1 MQNVNQELLEFI
13 SRSPSVFHA
22 VAAMRAAL
30 ESDGYQYLREA
41 SAWEILPGGKYYSV
55 RNDSSIIAFHVGTDL
70 TEYSFRIA
78 ASHSDAPVYKIK
90 AVPELSGPDE
100 YLRLNVEA
108 YGGVIDAS
116 WFDRPLGVA
125 GRVFVRSN
133 GRIETRLFYPDKDL
147 LIIPNVA
154 IHFNREV
161 NSGYAYNRQVDL
173 CPLFSAG
180 ALKAGD
186 FDAMIA
192 SELNVPVED
201 IVSRDLFLVNRQ
213 KGRIWGWKDEFISS
227 PKLDDLQCAFSMLQ
241 GFLKAEE
248 PHGINVFCCFDNEEV
263 GSNTRQGAMSTFL
276 KDCLTRLNAC
286 LGFPD
291 EQYRR
296 AVAASFMLSADNA
309 HAVHPNHPEKT
320 DAANKCFLN
329 KGIVL
334 KENASQKYTTDALS
348 RAVVMEVCRRAGE
361 PCQVFANRSDAAGGS
376 TLGNISNVQV
386 SLHAADI
393 GLPQLAMHS
402 SYETAGAKDT
412 ESAISVFAEYYRAK
426 ITLSEAE
433 FLQIS

>member
-1 MQNVNQELLEFI
+1 MQNVNQELLDFI

-22 VAAMRAAL
+22 VAAMRAEL
-30 ESDGYQYLREA
+30 ESAGYQYLREA
-41 SAWEILPGGKYYSV
+41 SEWEVLPGGKYFST
-55 RNDSSIIAFHVGTDL
+55 RNDSSIIAFQVGTDL
-70 TEYSFRIA
+70 ADYSFRIA
-78 ASHSDAPVYKIK
+78 ASHSDSPVYKIK
-90 AVPELSGPDE
+90 TVPELSGPDE

-116 WFDRPLGVA
+116 WFDRPLGIA
-125 GRVFVRSN
+125 GRVFVRCG
-133 GRIETRLFYPDKDL
+133 GRIESRLFYPDKDL
-147 LIIPNVA
+147 LIIPSVA

-186 FDAMIA
+186 FDAMLA
-192 SELNVPVED
+192 AELNVAADD

-213 KGRIWGWKDEFISS
+213 QGSVWGWKEEFVSS
-227 PKLDDLQCAFSMLQ
+227 PKLDDLQCAFSMLK
-241 GFLKAEE
+241 GFLKADE
-248 PHGINVFCCFDNEEV
+248 PHGISVFCCFDNEEV

-276 KDCLTRLNAC
+276 KDCLMRLNAS
-286 LGFPD
+286 LGFSD

-296 AVAASFMLSADNA
+296 AAAASFMLSADNA

-361 PCQVFANRSDAAGGS
+361 PYQVFANRSDAAGGS

-412 ESAISVFAEYYRAK
+412 ESAIAVFAEYYRAK
-426 ITLSEAE
+426 ICISEAE
-433 FLQIS
+433 SVTIE